1 MSKAERTKQFIIEKA
16 APIINRKG
24 MAGTSISD
32 IMEATQMAK
41 GGIYGNFESKEDIC
55 SQALDYLINGLNRS
69 IEARIAG
76 IASARTQLFTLLDYY
91 KSLHASENFGGCPM
105 FNFGTEADDTN
116 AEIKEKIAKSISHTE
131 ARFVRIVKKGI
142 ADGEFKK
149 SFDAETFSIM
159 AFTMIEGALW
169 ASRMMNSS
177 KQIKVA
183 VEFLKKQID
192 DHSK

>member
-32 IMEATQMAK
+32 IMESTQMAK

-55 SQALDYLINGLNRS
+55 SQALDYLIDRLNS
-69 IEARIAG
+69 NIDGRIAG
-76 IASARTQLFTLLDYY
+76 QASAKTQLLMLLDYY
-91 KSLHASENFGGCPM
+91 KSLHASENFCGCPM
-105 FNFGTEADDTN
+105 FNFGIEADDTN
-116 AEIKEKIAKSISHTE
+116 PDIKEKVAKSISNTQ
-131 ARFVRIVKKGI
+131 ARFVRIIKKGI

-149 SFDAETFSIM
+149 SFDAEAFAIIS
-159 AFTMIEGALW
+159 FTMIEGALW
-169 ASRMMNSS
+169 AGRMLNSS

-183 VEFLKKQID
+183 VAFLKKQLD
-192 DHSK
+192 DNSK